1 MNIFKVFASAKKGF
15 QEEYSSAILAW
26 FLNPTM
32 EHGLGFS
39 FLSKFIEEISE
50 KIENN
55 YLKIITERLS
65 PRFRSEYENQLQWSC
80 YLEYNVENA
89 FVDVVLRIDDLIL
102 SIENKIYGKS
112 ASDEDQLM
120 KQYDGLKR
128 KYGENYKI
136 GIVFVVPTEGEGV
149 LHPYIESEYNKLDVK
164 GSDFKIMITWQRN
177 SIANKPSIYDI
188 ISSILDAERKG
199 DVDPI
204 PEYTRH
210 TLKAFNSFISNNF
223 LGYEYERSSSYSG
236 KNPLTEETCKI
247 KDLLN
252 RSEGFVGV
260 ANGIAGLLRMEDKK
274 LKTHEFQYTRA
285 DMSNKRNWIL
295 IRNFNNIIR
304 WLIYGDTNDID
315 WDVRLE
321 ARLLFR
327 IAKDFKDNV
336 FIGIKG
342 GKTALMDML
351 PDEIR
356 RKRWSINTVKG
367 SDQWIDG
374 GTFFNIMEQKKI
386 F

>member
-1 MNIFKVFASAKKGF
+1 M
-15 QEEYSSAILAW
+15 
-26 FLNPTM
+26 
-32 EHGLGFS
+32 
-39 FLSKFIEEISE
+39 
-50 KIENN
+50 
-55 YLKIITERLS
+55 
-65 PRFRSEYENQLQWSC
+65 
-80 YLEYNVENA
+80 
-89 FVDVVLRIDDLIL
+89 
-102 SIENKIYGKS
+102 
-112 ASDEDQLM
+112 
-120 KQYDGLKR
+120 
-128 KYGENYKI
+128 
-136 GIVFVVPTEGEGV
+136 
-149 LHPYIESEYNKLDVK
+149 
-164 GSDFKIMITWQRN
+164 
-177 SIANKPSIYDI
+177 
-188 ISSILDAERKG
+188 
-199 DVDPI
+199 
-204 PEYTRH
+204 
-210 TLKAFNSFISNNF
+210 
-223 LGYEYERSSSYSG
+223 GYEYERSSSYSG